1 MNPPRIEIPGTWGR
15 ATILL
20 PTLVMVLGAPLQD
33 IQKVPTLEDTVHRLT
48 HVNVSLQTFQVEQD
62 VDVRWLL
69 FRFRLLSTVYAAR
82 PAKYKVIVHNPPWFL
97 RRFGTVFTQAGRP
110 EDVLTNYMARKT
122 AWRDEGGRRLLYLD
136 LAKLHAGVNPPSLE
150 ALVDPSRWLVER
162 LTLHYEWGDVVADYH
177 YQLLGGFL
185 LPSAISVH
193 TPNYPI
199 ACTLTYRDYRL
210 NVTFPDAIFE
220 SPQGMLSDPKT
231 PRRTVDEVEN
241 ATRSILSTWSTSRE
255 LG

>member
-1 MNPPRIEIPGTWGR
+1 MTPLRIEALGGR
-15 ATILL
+15 GRGSALL
-20 PTLVMVLGAPLQD
+20 TALVMVLGAPLQD
-33 IQKVPTLEDTVHRLT
+33 VQKVPTLEDTVHRLT

-97 RRFGTVFTQAGRP
+97 RRFGTVFVQAARP
-110 EDVLTNYMARKT
+110 EDVLANYVARK
-122 AWRDEGGRRLLYLD
+122 AGWRDEGGRRFLYLD

-162 LTLHYEWGDVVADYH
+162 LTLHYDWGDVVAEYR

-210 NVTFPDAIFE
+210 NVTLPDAIFE
-220 SPQGMLSDPKT
+220 SS
-231 PRRTVDEVEN
+231 
-241 ATRSILSTWSTSRE
+241 
-255 LG
+255 